1 MDGTRVLITGGAGFI
16 GSHLVDR
23 LAGRNLVSVLDDLSA
38 GSLQNLASAPGE
50 VHVKKGSI
58 LRPKVLSAAMKGQ
71 GVVYHLA
78 AKTSV
83 PDSVKRPQDY
93 WRTNVE
99 GTLNVLKA
107 AVDAR
112 VGRVV
117 FASSAAVYGNVEGT
131 PTTETQKPAPTS
143 PYATTKMVGEFA
155 CEEIASLKGLET
167 VVLRIFNVYGPRQ
180 PTTSAY
186 ASVIP
191 TFCAA
196 VAANRSIEIHGDGAQ
211 TRDFLYVS
219 DLAEALELAADKAV
233 AGETFNVGSGTATSV
248 AEVANVLSE
257 ITDAPVRATRKESRP
272 GDVRHSRAD
281 PRKAATRLGFTAHTT
296 LRDGLARTLEAVQAA
311 SKRAR

>member
-1 MDGTRVLITGGAGFI
+1 MDGKRVLITGGAGFI

-23 LAGRNLVSVLDDLSA
+23 LAGRNLVSVLDDLST
-38 GSLQNLASAPGE
+38 GSLQNLASASGE

-58 LRPKVLSAAMKGQ
+58 LQPKILAAAMKGRD
-71 GVVYHLA
+71 VVYHLA

-83 PDSVKRPQDY
+83 PESVQRPQDY

-107 AVDAR
+107 AVDAGAR
-112 VGRVV
+112 RVV
-117 FASSAAVYGNVEGT
+117 FASSAAVYGNVEST
-131 PTTETQKPAPTS
+131 PTVETQKPAPAS

-155 CEEIASLKGLET
+155 CEEIASLKGIET

-180 PTTSAY
+180 PATSGY

-191 TFCAA
+191 RFCAA
-196 VAANRSIEIHGDGAQ
+196 VAANQPIEIHGDGEQ
-211 TRDFLYVS
+211 TRDFLYVG
-219 DLAEALELAADKAV
+219 DLAEALELAGDKAV

-248 AEVANVLSE
+248 ADVAKVLSE
-257 ITDAPVRATRKESRP
+257 VADAPVRATRKESRP

-281 PRKAATRLGFTAHTT
+281 IGKAATRLGFTPRTP
-296 LRDGLARTLEAVQAA
+296 LRDGLEKTLAFYRAA
-311 SKRAR
+311 AAAP

>member
-1 MDGTRVLITGGAGFI
+1 MERRRVLVTGGAGFI

-23 LAGRNLVSVLDDLSA
+23 LAGQNLVSVLDDLST

-50 VHVKKGSI
+50 VHVKKGSV
-58 LRPKVLSAAMKGQ
+58 LQPKVLSAAMKGRD
-71 GVVYHLA
+71 VVYHLA

-83 PDSVKRPQDY
+83 PESVQKPQDY

-107 AVDAR
+107 AVDAGAR
-112 VGRVV
+112 RVV
-117 FASSAAVYGNVEGT
+117 FASSAAVYGNVDGT
-131 PTTETQKPAPTS
+131 PTVETQKPAPAS

-155 CEEIASLKGLET
+155 CEEIASLKGIET

-180 PTTSAY
+180 PTRSSY

-196 VAANRSIEIHGDGAQ
+196 VAANRPIEIHGDGQQ
-211 TRDFLYVS
+211 TRDFLYIG
-219 DLAEALELAADKAV
+219 DLAEALELAGDKGV

-248 AEVANVLSE
+248 ADVANVLSE
-257 ITDAPVRATRKESRP
+257 ITNAPVRATRKEPRP
-272 GDVRHSRAD
+272 GDVRHSQAD
-281 PRKAATRLGFTAHTT
+281 IGKAAARLGFTPRTS
-296 LRDGLARTLEAVQAA
+296 LRDGMEKTLAYFRAAEA
-311 SKRAR
+311 AR